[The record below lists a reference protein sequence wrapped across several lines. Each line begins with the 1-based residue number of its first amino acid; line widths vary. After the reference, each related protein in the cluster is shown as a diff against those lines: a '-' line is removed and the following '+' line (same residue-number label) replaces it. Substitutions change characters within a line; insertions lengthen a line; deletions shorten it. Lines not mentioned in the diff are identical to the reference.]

1 VGHQKINTFNLHD
14 NNLAYRFLKRYFHY
28 GFEALNVMRNFS
40 IRVLLSIELE
50 GFTKVKY
57 ITMLYL
63 RVLTTDYVRPQ
74 ADIWHNDGDT
84 VLLVNLY

>member
-1 VGHQKINTFNLHD
+1 
-14 NNLAYRFLKRYFHY
+14 
-28 GFEALNVMRNFS
+28 MRNFS